1 MANERLHQTSP
12 LGSGRVF
19 VGNDIVDLDDPEARG
34 KSLDIRFVDRVLC
47 QQERAAFDAA
57 LTDAT
62 DDDSQDEILWRLW
75 SAKESAY
82 KVLQKAFGVSATARS
97 LEVSGLDSEAGRVS
111 WQTREVRF
119 RWNRGPGYVHCVAWL
134 APNAACDPAAAVT
147 MRSASLT
154 DPLMQSARLTRGEAI
169 SAHNPASAAG
179 RRLAKDLLRDR
190 SFAELPTLSLD
201 TVEILR
207 QPADRG
213 WAPPEIYANGTVL
226 ADWDVSLSHH
236 GRFAAAAVS
245 HAG

>member
-1 MANERLHQTSP
+1 MADESSHQTSP
-12 LGSGRVF
+12 LGIGRVF
-19 VGNDIVDLDDPEARG
+19 VGNDIVDLGDPEARG
-34 KSLDIRFVDRVLC
+34 KCRDLRFVDRVLC
-47 QQERAAFDAA
+47 PRERSELDASLGEA
-57 LTDAT
+57 NG
-62 DDDSQDEILWRLW
+62 DEILWCLW

-82 KVLQKAFGVSATARS
+82 KVLQKAFGVSPTARS
-97 LEVSGLDSEAGRVS
+97 LEVSGLDSATGKVS

-119 RWNRGPGYVHCVAWL
+119 RWNRRPEYIHCVAWF
-134 APNAACDPAAAVT
+134 APDAGRDPGAAVT

-154 DPLMQSARLTRGEAI
+154 DPLMQSARLTRAEAI
-169 SAHNPASAAG
+169 SAHNPASAAA
-179 RRLAKDLLRDR
+179 RQLAKDLLRDR
-190 SFAELPTLSLD
+190 SFAELPALSLD

-213 WAPPEIYANGTVL
+213 WAPPEIYANGSVL